1 MVGYKD
7 GSHPLSHTEQGG
19 LIMNVDDL
27 YLEGIQKAAE
37 ERQKRYV
44 EALLSDSEE
53 AVAKFREADKRWRKL
68 VGEREELNKGQM

>member
-1 MVGYKD
+1 
-7 GSHPLSHTEQGG
+7 
-19 LIMNVDDL
+19 MNVDDL

-37 ERQKRYV
+37 ERRKRYV